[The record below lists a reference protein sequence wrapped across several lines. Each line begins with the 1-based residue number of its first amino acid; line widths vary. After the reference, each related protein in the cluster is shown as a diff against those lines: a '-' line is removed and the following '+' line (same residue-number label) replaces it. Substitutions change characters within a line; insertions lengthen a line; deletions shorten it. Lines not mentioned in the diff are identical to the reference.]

1 MWKGLQNH
9 LFYLFMLVLWPY
21 GPRNTY
27 YIRKSMLIRRFINS
41 FLNSWLVEGWKRN
54 QSTRSM
60 KWGST
65 GYEDEEIERVEFNG
79 VMTKSPIDGKPI
91 LYQPYEDIYRTRIFI
106 YVKLYCK

>member
-1 MWKGLQNH
+1 MVHVIHIILKL
-9 LFYLFMLVLWPY
+9 
-21 GPRNTY
+21 
-27 YIRKSMLIRRFINS
+27 LIRGFIIIS
-41 FLNSWLVEGWKRN
+41 SSFFFLNSWLVEGWKRN

-106 YVKLYCK
+106 YVKL